1 MKILKKAEQKN
12 IILNKEY
19 YNIYQVN
26 SLLDQHIIFYIDSN
40 HNVCYDN
47 VCYDNEY
54 MFGDVDFRLFTDDL
68 KEIKVELDEYNYYT
82 AVAVHN
88 NGNKYYVSL

>member
-1 MKILKKAEQKN
+1 MKILKRAEQKN

-19 YNIYQVN
+19 YNIYQIN

-47 VCYDNEY
+47 VY
-54 MFGDVDFRLFTDDL
+54 MFGDVDFRIFTDDL
-68 KEIKVELDEYNYYT
+68 NEIKVELDEYKYYT
-82 AVAVHN
+82 TVAIHK
-88 NGNKYYVSL
+88 NGNKYNVVL

>member
-40 HNVCYDN
+40 QKVCYDN
-47 VCYDNEY
+47 VY

-88 NGNKYYVSL
+88 NGNKYYVSLY

>member
-12 IILNKEY
+12 IILNKDY

-40 HNVCYDN
+40 QKVCYDN
-47 VCYDNEY
+47 VY
-54 MFGDVDFRLFTDDL
+54 MFGDVDVDFRLFTDDL

-82 AVAVHN
+82 VVAVHN
-88 NGNKYYVSL
+88 NGNKYYVSLY